1 MRGFWTAASL
11 LWLAGVGLRL
21 TVLAVPPV
29 ITLVQSDLDL
39 SGTEVGILSGLPVIL
54 FGMAA
59 LPGSLLIARFGALPT
74 LVAGLLVAGVASGLR
89 GAVLDVAAL
98 YAATILMSAGIAIMQ
113 PALPTLVRMW
123 MPHRVSL
130 GTALCTNGLLVGETL
145 PVMLTIPLV
154 FLLVDGSWRLS
165 FVFWGLLLILIA
177 IIAIV
182 MAPRAKA
189 PAVGDPAIRHKW
201 WPDWRNKLIWQMGIL
216 LGSVN
221 GVYFCTNAF
230 LPGYLAGVGRPDLV
244 SAALTALNFGQLPA
258 SFALLVLS
266 GRLERRSLAVH
277 RLRRP
282 DAGLPRRHCH
292 DRECL
297 DDLLCGDTGVR
308 RRCGPHPRFRAA
320 CTAECTLGC
329 RARVGGDVHDQL
341 QRRIVDLGVE
351 RCRMGSGRQSA
362 LRVLADRDQ
371 CAAAAVC
378 AGCHRLSS
386 ARHRRNGMI
395 AASRRTRA
403 RVAIGSEST
412 RLARAARAGT
422 ACSGSESPPGRS
434 ARDDPRP
441 C

>member
-74 LVAGLLVAGVASGLR
+74 LVAGLLVAGVGSGLR

-266 GRLERRSLAVH
+266 GRLERQAWPFIVCGVLMLGCLAGIVTTASAWTIFF
-277 RLRRP
+277 
-282 DAGLPRRHCH
+282 AG
-292 DRECL
+292 
-297 DDLLCGDTGVR
+297 
-308 RRCGPHPRFRAA
+308 
-320 CTAECTLGC
+320 TLGFVG
-329 RARVGGDVHDQL
+329 AAVLTLGFALPALLSAPSDVGRVSAAMFTISYSEGLLISVLSGAAW
-341 QRRIVDLGVE
+341 DLG
-351 RCRMGSGRQSA
+351 GSPHFAFLPIAIS
-362 LRVLADRDQ
+362 VLPLLFVPAVIDFRPPAT
-371 CAAAAVC
+371 AAT
-378 AGCHRLSS
+378 G
-386 ARHRRNGMI
+386 
-395 AASRRTRA
+395 
-403 RVAIGSEST
+403 
-412 RLARAARAGT
+412 
-422 ACSGSESPPGRS
+422 
-434 ARDDPRP
+434 
-441 C
+441 